1 MTDTPLAGK
10 VAVITGASAGIGL
23 AVARALW
30 LAGAQVVV
38 GARRISR
45 LNGLA
50 AELGVRVAA
59 LPLDVSNASSCQSF
73 VAAALERHGAP
84 DILVNNAGLARG
96 FCSVAEGD
104 EADWREMME
113 ANVMGLMRLT
123 KAFLPSMLSRG
134 VGDLVQLSSIAAL
147 QPYPNGAA
155 YCASKAAVEAFA
167 FALRRE
173 LLGSGLRQVV
183 IQPGMVE
190 TEFSEVRFHGDEER
204 ARRVYR
210 GVDALSADDVAQCVL
225 FAVTRPAHV
234 SIQTMLVMPTAQA
247 TALETARRVGE

>member
-1 MTDTPLAGK
+1 MTETSLEGK
-10 VAVITGASAGIGL
+10 VAVITGASAGIGR
-23 AVARALW
+23 AIARALW

-38 GARRISR
+38 GARRTSR
-45 LNGLA
+45 LEQLTT
-50 AELGVRVAA
+50 ELGERAAA
-59 LPLDVSNASSCQSF
+59 LPLDVSNASSCQAF
-73 VAAALERHGAP
+73 VAAVLKQHGAP

-96 FCSVAEGD
+96 LSSVAEGD
-104 EADWREMME
+104 EADWREMIE
-113 ANVMGLMRLT
+113 ANVMGLMRMT
-123 KAFLPSMLSRG
+123 KGFLPGMLSRG
-134 VGDLVQLSSIAAL
+134 AGDLVQLSSVAAL

-167 FALRRE
+167 FSLRRE

-190 TEFSEVRFHGDEER
+190 TEFSEVRFHGDEGR
-204 ARRVYR
+204 AKQVYR
-210 GVDALSADDVAQCVL
+210 GVDALSADDIAQCVL

-247 TALETARRVGE
+247 TAMETARRGE